1 MRVLLVE
8 DEPAVRDAVERAL
21 RGAGHKADLARE
33 GPAGLE
39 LAMTNPYDAVVL
51 DLGLPGIDGVEVC
64 RRLRASGNQ
73 VPVLMLTARA
83 AVRDRVEGLDA
94 GADDYLVK
102 PFALD
107 ELLARIRALG
117 RRGDDGAKARGVL
130 RFLDIVDGGRLSELD
145 GWSNS
150 FVAHEGGSSA
160 HEIRT
165 WVAAFAALES
175 AGPYETTGRY
185 YKPAPELIFI
195 ANPRKVLPRD
205 VIFDRVWGYDF
216 GPDSNSLDVYVGY
229 LRRKLEQDG
238 GSRVIQTVRGVGY
251 VMKEP

>member
-21 RGAGHKADLARE
+21 RGAGHKADLAKE
-33 GPAGLE
+33 GPMGLE
-39 LAMTNPYDAVVL
+39 MALATPYDAVVL
-51 DLGLPGIDGVEVC
+51 DLGLPGLDGVEVC
-64 RRLRASGNQ
+64 RRLRAAGNQ

-94 GADDYLVK
+94 GADDYLMK

-117 RRGDDGAKARGVL
+117 RRGEDGTRARGTL
-130 RFLDIVDGGRLSELD
+130 RFAEVTLDRDAMECRRGERLIPLTRTEYSLLELFLV
-145 GWSNS
+145 N
-150 FVAHEGGSSA
+150 A
-160 HEIRT
+160 
-165 WVAAFAALES
+165 
-175 AGPYETTGRY
+175 
-185 YKPAPELIFI
+185 
-195 ANPRKVLPRD
+195 RKVLPRD

-229 LRRKLEQDG
+229 LRRKLESG
-238 GSRVIQTVRGVGY
+238 GESRVIHTVRGVGY
-251 VMKEP
+251 VLKEP

>member
-1 MRVLLVE
+1 MRILLVE
-8 DEPAVRDAVERAL
+8 DEPAVRDAVDRAL

-33 GPAGLE
+33 GPAGLQ
-39 LAMTNPYDAVVL
+39 LAMTNPYDAIVL
-51 DLGLPGIDGVEVC
+51 DLGLPGLDGVEVC

-117 RRGDDGAKARGVL
+117 RRADDGAKARGTL
-130 RFLDIVDGGRLSELD
+130 RFGDVTLDRDAMECRRGERLIPLTRTEYSLLEL
-145 GWSNS
+145 
-150 FVAHEGGSSA
+150 FM
-160 HEIRT
+160 
-165 WVAAFAALES
+165 
-175 AGPYETTGRY
+175 
-185 YKPAPELIFI
+185 
-195 ANPRKVLPRD
+195 ANARKVLPRD

-229 LRRKLEQDG
+229 LRRKLEVAG
-238 GSRVIQTVRGVGY
+238 ESRVIQTVRGVGY

>member
-51 DLGLPGIDGVEVC
+51 DLGLPGLDGVEVC
-64 RRLRASGNQ
+64 RRLRASGNH

-117 RRGDDGAKARGVL
+117 RRGEDGAHGRGML
-130 RFLDIVDGGRLSELD
+130 HFTDIVLDRDAMECRRGRGLHPPPPPAYRPL
-145 GWSNS
+145 G
-150 FVAHEGGSSA
+150 
-160 HEIRT
+160 
-165 WVAAFAALES
+165 AFL
-175 AGPYETTGRY
+175 PH
-185 YKPAPELIFI
+185 
-195 ANPRKVLPRD
+195 PRKVLPRD

-216 GPDSNSLDVYVGY
+216 GPDSHS
-229 LRRKLEQDG
+229 
-238 GSRVIQTVRGVGY
+238 
-251 VMKEP
+251 

>member
-1 MRVLLVE
+1 MPFLSHPLVNSTEMRVLLVE

-33 GPAGLE
+33 GPAGLD
-39 LAMTNPYDAVVL
+39 LTMSNPYDAVVL
-51 DLGLPGIDGVEVC
+51 DLGLPGLDGVEVC

-117 RRGDDGAKARGVL
+117 RRGDGGVRARGGL
-130 RFLDIVDGGRLSELD
+130 NFMDIALDRDAMECQRGERMIPLARDEYSL
-145 GWSNS
+145 
-150 FVAHEGGSSA
+150 
-160 HEIRT
+160 
-165 WVAAFAALES
+165 LE
-175 AGPYETTGRY
+175 
-185 YKPAPELIFI
+185 
-195 ANPRKVLPRD
+195 
-205 VIFDRVWGYDF
+205 
-216 GPDSNSLDVYVGY
+216 
-229 LRRKLEQDG
+229 
-238 GSRVIQTVRGVGY
+238 
-251 VMKEP
+251 

>member
-33 GPAGLE
+33 GPQGLE
-39 LAMTNPYDAVVL
+39 MAMTNPYDAVVL
-51 DLGLPGIDGVEVC
+51 DLGLPGLDGVEVC
-64 RRLRASGNQ
+64 RRLRAKGNE

-83 AVRDRVEGLDA
+83 AVKDRVEGLDA

-117 RRGDDGAKARGVL
+117 RRSE
-130 RFLDIVDGGRLSELD
+130 DGGAAKGRGALQFMDIKLDRDAMECRRGDRLIPLTRTEYSLLEL
-145 GWSNS
+145 
-150 FVAHEGGSSA
+150 FM
-160 HEIRT
+160 
-165 WVAAFAALES
+165 
-175 AGPYETTGRY
+175 
-185 YKPAPELIFI
+185 
-195 ANPRKVLPRD
+195 ANA
-205 VIFDRVWGYDF
+205 
-216 GPDSNSLDVYVGY
+216 
-229 LRRKLEQDG
+229 RRKLEQDG
-238 GSRVIQTVRGVGY
+238 GARVIQTVRGVGY

>member
-21 RGAGHKADLARE
+21 RGAGHKADLAKE
-33 GPAGLE
+33 GPVGLE
-39 LAMTNPYDAVVL
+39 MALATPYDAVVL
-51 DLGLPGIDGVEVC
+51 DLGLPGLDGVEVC
-64 RRLRASGNQ
+64 RRLRAAGNQ

-94 GADDYLVK
+94 GADDYLMK

-117 RRGDDGAKARGVL
+117 RRGEDGTRARGTL
-130 RFLDIVDGGRLSELD
+130 RFAEFTLDRDAMECRRGERLIPLTRTEYSLLELLLV
-145 GWSNS
+145 N
-150 FVAHEGGSSA
+150 A
-160 HEIRT
+160 
-165 WVAAFAALES
+165 
-175 AGPYETTGRY
+175 
-185 YKPAPELIFI
+185 
-195 ANPRKVLPRD
+195 RKVLPRD

-229 LRRKLEQDG
+229 LRRKLESG
-238 GSRVIQTVRGVGY
+238 GESRVIHTVRGVGY
-251 VMKEP
+251 VLKEP

>member
-1 MRVLLVE
+1 MTDRKLGLVRVLLVE

-21 RGAGHKADLARE
+21 RSASHKVDLAKDGRS
-33 GPAGLE
+33 GLE
-39 LAMTNPYDAVVL
+39 MAMSNPYDAVIL
-51 DLGLPGIDGVEVC
+51 DLGLPGLDGVEVC
-64 RRLRASGNQ
+64 RRLRASGNH
-73 VPVLMLTARA
+73 VGVLMLTARA

-117 RRGDDGAKARGVL
+117 RRAEDGATPDRGTLTFMDVT
-130 RFLDIVDGGRLSELD
+130 LDRDAMEVHRGDRVIPLTRTEYALLEL
-145 GWSNS
+145 
-150 FVAHEGGSSA
+150 
-160 HEIRT
+160 
-165 WVAAFAALES
+165 
-175 AGPYETTGRY
+175 
-185 YKPAPELIFI
+185 FI
-195 ANPRKVLPRD
+195 ANARKVLPRD

-229 LRRKLEQDG
+229 LRRKLEQG
-238 GSRVIQTVRGVGY
+238 GEPRVIQTVRGVGY

>member
-33 GPAGLE
+33 GPQGLE
-39 LAMTNPYDAVVL
+39 MAMTNPYDAVVL
-51 DLGLPGIDGVEVC
+51 DLGLPGLDGVEVC
-64 RRLRASGNQ
+64 RRLRAKGNE

-83 AVRDRVEGLDA
+83 AVKDRVEGLDA

-117 RRGDDGAKARGVL
+117 RRSE
-130 RFLDIVDGGRLSELD
+130 DGGAAKGRGALQFMDIKLDRDAMECRRGDRLIPLTRTEYSLLEL
-145 GWSNS
+145 
-150 FVAHEGGSSA
+150 FM
-160 HEIRT
+160 
-165 WVAAFAALES
+165 
-175 AGPYETTGRY
+175 
-185 YKPAPELIFI
+185 
-195 ANPRKVLPRD
+195 ANARKVLPRD

-229 LRRKLEQDG
+229 LRRKREQDG
-238 GSRVIQTVRGVGY
+238 GARVIQTVRGVGY

>member
-21 RGAGHKADLARE
+21 RGAGHKTDLAKE
-33 GPAGLE
+33 GPQALE
-39 LAMTNPYDAVVL
+39 MATANPYDAVVL
-51 DLGLPGIDGVEVC
+51 DLGLPGLDGVEVC
-64 RRLRASGNQ
+64 RRLRARGNS

-83 AVRDRVEGLDA
+83 AVRDRVDGLDA

-107 ELLARIRALG
+107 ELLARLRALG
-117 RRGDDGAKARGVL
+117 RRGDDGAPKARGTL
-130 RFLDIVDGGRLSELD
+130 QFADITLDRDAMECRRGDRAIPLTRTEFSLLEL
-145 GWSNS
+145 
-150 FVAHEGGSSA
+150 FM
-160 HEIRT
+160 
-165 WVAAFAALES
+165 
-175 AGPYETTGRY
+175 
-185 YKPAPELIFI
+185 

-229 LRRKLEQDG
+229 LRRKLEANG
-238 GSRVIQTVRGVGY
+238 EARLIHPVRGTGY
-251 VMKEP
+251 VLREQ

>member
-1 MRVLLVE
+1 MRGGSKFAKRPVSQGVLSGSDPKLGLVRVLIIE

-39 LAMTNPYDAVVL
+39 MAMTNPYDALVL
-51 DLGLPGIDGVEVC
+51 DLGLPGLDGIEVC
-64 RRLRASGNQ
+64 RRLRAAGNH

-107 ELLARIRALG
+107 ELG
-117 RRGDDGAKARGVL
+117 RRNEDGAHGRGSL
-130 RFLDIVDGGRLSELD
+130 RFLDITLDRDAMECRRGDRLIPLTRTEYSLLEL
-145 GWSNS
+145 
-150 FVAHEGGSSA
+150 
-160 HEIRT
+160 
-165 WVAAFAALES
+165 
-175 AGPYETTGRY
+175 
-185 YKPAPELIFI
+185 FI

>member
-1 MRVLLVE
+1 MRGGSKFAKRPVSQGVLSGSDPRLGLVRVLIIE

-39 LAMTNPYDAVVL
+39 MAMTNPYDALVL
-51 DLGLPGIDGVEVC
+51 DLGLPGLDGIEVC
-64 RRLRASGNQ
+64 RRLRAAGNH

-117 RRGDDGAKARGVL
+117 RRNEDGAHGRGSL
-130 RFLDIVDGGRLSELD
+130 RFLDITLDRDAMECRRGDRLIPLTRTEYSLLEL
-145 GWSNS
+145 
-150 FVAHEGGSSA
+150 
-160 HEIRT
+160 
-165 WVAAFAALES
+165 
-175 AGPYETTGRY
+175 
-185 YKPAPELIFI
+185 FI

>member
-1 MRVLLVE
+1 MLVLRPFLARPLINSTEMHVLLVE

-51 DLGLPGIDGVEVC
+51 DLGLPGLDGVEVC

-117 RRGDDGAKARGVL
+117 RRGDDGAKTRGSL
-130 RFLDIVDGGRLSELD
+130 RFTDVILDRDAMECHRGERLIPLTRTEYSLLEL
-145 GWSNS
+145 
-150 FVAHEGGSSA
+150 FM
-160 HEIRT
+160 
-165 WVAAFAALES
+165 
-175 AGPYETTGRY
+175 
-185 YKPAPELIFI
+185 

-229 LRRKLEQDG
+229 LRRKLEAAG
-238 GSRVIQTVRGVGY
+238 EPRVIQTVRGVGY

>member
-1 MRVLLVE
+1 VRVLLVE

-33 GPAGLE
+33 GPQGLE
-39 LAMTNPYDAVVL
+39 MAMTNPYDAVVL
-51 DLGLPGIDGVEVC
+51 DLGLPGLDGVEVC
-64 RRLRASGNQ
+64 RRLRAKGNE

-83 AVRDRVEGLDA
+83 AVKDRVEGLDA

-117 RRGDDGAKARGVL
+117 RRSE
-130 RFLDIVDGGRLSELD
+130 DGG
-145 GWSNS
+145 
-150 FVAHEGGSSA
+150 
-160 HEIRT
+160 
-165 WVAAFAALES
+165 AAKGRGALEFMDIKLDRDAMECRRGDRLIPLTRTEYS
-175 AGPYETTGRY
+175 LL
-185 YKPAPELIFI
+185 ELFM
-195 ANPRKVLPRD
+195 ANARKVLPRD

-238 GSRVIQTVRGVGY
+238 GARVIQTVRGVGY

>member
-1 MRVLLVE
+1 VRVLLVE

-33 GPAGLE
+33 GPQGLE
-39 LAMTNPYDAVVL
+39 MAMTNPYDAVVL
-51 DLGLPGIDGVEVC
+51 DLGLPGLDGVEVC
-64 RRLRASGNQ
+64 RRLRARGNA

-83 AVRDRVEGLDA
+83 AVKDRVEGLDA

-117 RRGDDGAKARGVL
+117 RRGEDGGAAKGRGTL
-130 RFLDIVDGGRLSELD
+130 RFMDITVDRDAMECRRGDRLIPLTRTEYSLLEL
-145 GWSNS
+145 
-150 FVAHEGGSSA
+150 FM
-160 HEIRT
+160 
-165 WVAAFAALES
+165 
-175 AGPYETTGRY
+175 
-185 YKPAPELIFI
+185 
-195 ANPRKVLPRD
+195 ANARKVLPRD

-238 GSRVIQTVRGVGY
+238 GARVIQTVRGVGY
-251 VMKEP
+251 VMKES

>member
-33 GPAGLE
+33 GPAGLD
-39 LAMTNPYDAVVL
+39 LAMSNPYDAVVL
-51 DLGLPGIDGVEVC
+51 DLGLPGLDGVEVC

-117 RRGDDGAKARGVL
+117 RRGDDGAKTRGVL
-130 RFLDIVDGGRLSELD
+130 KFLDIALDRDAMECHRADRMIPLTRTEYSLLEL
-145 GWSNS
+145 
-150 FVAHEGGSSA
+150 FM
-160 HEIRT
+160 
-165 WVAAFAALES
+165 
-175 AGPYETTGRY
+175 
-185 YKPAPELIFI
+185 

-229 LRRKLEQDG
+229 LRRKLEMG
-238 GSRVIQTVRGVGY
+238 GEPRVIQTVRGVGY
-251 VMKEP
+251 AMKEP

>member
-1 MRVLLVE
+1 VRVLLVE

-33 GPAGLE
+33 GPQGLE
-39 LAMTNPYDAVVL
+39 MAMTNPYDAVVL
-51 DLGLPGIDGVEVC
+51 DLGLPGLDGIEVC
-64 RRLRASGNQ
+64 RRLRAKGNP

-83 AVRDRVEGLDA
+83 AVKDRVEGLDA

-117 RRGDDGAKARGVL
+117 RRNEDGGAAKGHGTL
-130 RFLDIVDGGRLSELD
+130 QFLDIKLDRDAMECRRGDRLIPLTRTEYSLLEL
-145 GWSNS
+145 
-150 FVAHEGGSSA
+150 FM
-160 HEIRT
+160 
-165 WVAAFAALES
+165 
-175 AGPYETTGRY
+175 
-185 YKPAPELIFI
+185 
-195 ANPRKVLPRD
+195 ANARKVLPRD

-238 GSRVIQTVRGVGY
+238 EPRVIQTVRGVGY

>member
-51 DLGLPGIDGVEVC
+51 DLGLPGLDGVEVC

-107 ELLARIRALG
+107 ELLARLRALG

-130 RFLDIVDGGRLSELD
+130 RFLDITLDRDAMECRRGDRLIPLTRTEYSLLEL
-145 GWSNS
+145 
-150 FVAHEGGSSA
+150 
-160 HEIRT
+160 
-165 WVAAFAALES
+165 L
-175 AGPYETTGRY
+175 
-185 YKPAPELIFI
+185 I

-229 LRRKLEQDG
+229 LRRKLETAG
-238 GSRVIQTVRGVGY
+238 EPRVIQTVRGVGY

>member
-33 GPAGLE
+33 GPAGLD
-39 LAMTNPYDAVVL
+39 LAMSNQYDAVVL
-51 DLGLPGIDGVEVC
+51 DLGLPGLDGVEVC

-130 RFLDIVDGGRLSELD
+130 RFLDIELD
-145 GWSNS
+145 RD
-150 FVAHEGGSSA
+150 AMECHRRDRL
-160 HEIRT
+160 IPLTRT
-165 WVAAFAALES
+165 EYSLLE
-175 AGPYETTGRY
+175 
-185 YKPAPELIFI
+185 LFI

-229 LRRKLEQDG
+229 LRRKLESAG
-238 GSRVIQTVRGVGY
+238 EPRVIQTVRGVGY

>member
-21 RGAGHKADLARE
+21 SSAGHRADLARE

-51 DLGLPGIDGVEVC
+51 DLGLPGLDSAEVC

-130 RFLDIVDGGRLSELD
+130 RFMDISLDRDAMECHRGDRLIPLTRTEYSLLEL
-145 GWSNS
+145 
-150 FVAHEGGSSA
+150 
-160 HEIRT
+160 
-165 WVAAFAALES
+165 
-175 AGPYETTGRY
+175 
-185 YKPAPELIFI
+185 FI

-205 VIFDRVWGYDF
+205 VIFDRVLGYDF
-216 GPDSNSLDVYVGY
+216 GPDSNSLEVYVGY
-229 LRRKLEQDG
+229 LRRKLETG
-238 GSRVIQTVRGVGY
+238 GEPRVIQTVRGVGY